1 MHNTPEQNKTFR
13 DQWDE
18 TNRRYIA
25 NTPSVI
31 CALFK
36 RRHDT
41 KACKNALIDAF
52 NYVLDGFTIV
62 GKRLYSHNGMR
73 FCRYVWDEQQ
83 TANKQDDA
91 K

>member
-1 MHNTPEQNKTFR
+1 MIKYYKRDNPEM
-13 DQWDE
+13 
-18 TNRRYIA
+18 
-25 NTPSVI
+25 
-31 CALFK
+31 FK
-36 RRHDT
+36 SMGWSDS
-41 KACKNALIDAF
+41 IDAF